1 MSDSLNVT
9 LVGHSSSGLNSLET
23 ALQNELDFDLSR
35 KLLRG
40 DAVDPF
46 EDLPTTSNI
55 VVLDLGENWREV
67 LVAVSSRSAR
77 SRAPTIL
84 IGPEGNTEMMRL
96 ALKTG
101 AKDFHTH
108 PVSPADLAT
117 TIRQV
122 AAERPDTGDG
132 QLGELCVFMPA
143 KGGAG
148 ASAIAASVAHSV
160 RLRTRDT
167 RVMLM
172 DLDLQHGNL
181 PLYFDESSS
190 TKLTQALVTNERIDT
205 TLLDACLI
213 KTEDGIDLLA
223 SHSDQVF
230 SAWETPQQTV
240 NNLLNLVCSRYE
252 HVLVD
257 IPRQIDPITFQA
269 IERASRVCIVMQQ
282 SLSDL
287 RYTRQ
292 IINLLRDQGIANEKL
307 MIIVNRHEKSN
318 VVRTSDITDAFDGL
332 PVMTVPNDY
341 KRMSYANENGISLIG
356 KWRSAPVSKS
366 LGSIADT
373 LWPTA
378 PTPHHG
384 LFGLKFA
391 NGNPR

>member
-1 MSDSLNVT
+1 MSDSLSVT

-40 DAVDPF
+40 DSVDPF
-46 EDLPTTSNI
+46 EDLSVTSNV
-55 VVLDLGENWREV
+55 VVLDLGENWRDV
-67 LVAVSSRSAR
+67 LVSVSSRSAR

-101 AKDFHTH
+101 ARDFHTH
-108 PVSPADLAT
+108 PVSPVELAT
-117 TIRQV
+117 TIRQLS
-122 AAERPDTGDG
+122 AERPDTGDG
-132 QLGELCVFMPA
+132 QLGELCVFMSA

-148 ASAIAASVAHSV
+148 ASAISANVAHSV
-160 RLRTRDT
+160 RLRSRDT

-181 PLYFDESSS
+181 PLYFDELST

-269 IERASRVCIVMQQ
+269 IERAARVCIVMQQ

-307 MIIVNRHEKSN
+307 MIVVNRHDKRN
-318 VVRTSDITDAFDGL
+318 VVRTIDITDAFDGL

-341 KRMSYANENGISLIG
+341 KRMSYSNENGISIID

-366 LGSIADT
+366 LGCIADT
-373 LWPTA
+373 LWPQA
-378 PTPHHG
+378 PIAQHG
-384 LFGLKFA
+384 LFGFKFA
-391 NGNPR
+391 AVNPR